1 MADKNPQVL
10 LALEVWIA
18 AAWADGKITEA
29 EEAGMKAV
37 INIAKLTDDERQTA
51 FGWLKKKI
59 DLDDINV
66 SQIPP
71 DERVNIFA
79 AALGVVAMDEDVAAA
94 ETQFLERLQIAL
106 QIDDATAQSVRKRA
120 GV

>member
-1 MADKNPQVL
+1 MSDHNPQVL

-18 AAWADGKITEA
+18 AAWADGVITEA

-37 INIAKLTDDERQTA
+37 INIAKLSDQERETA
-51 FGWLKKKI
+51 MGWLKHKVS
-59 DLDDINV
+59 LDDVNV

-71 DERVNIFA
+71 GERVNIFA
-79 AALGVVAMDEDVAAA
+79 AALGVVAMDEDVHAA
-94 ETQFLERLQIAL
+94 EKQVLERLQIAL
-106 QIDDATAQSVRKRA
+106 QIDDKTASTIRKSA